1 MRRREGGGGPEEGLL
16 FCRWL
21 MSSVDVACAKE
32 QTKKVEEASF
42 STSVEWDALEADESA
57 SYPDCPAHLAM
68 SST

>member
-1 MRRREGGGGPEEGLL
+1 MVRRREGGAEEGLS
-16 FCRWL
+16 FCQWL

-42 STSVEWDALEADESA
+42 STLVEWDAFEADESA
-57 SYPDCPAHLAM
+57 SYPDCPAHLTI

>member
-1 MRRREGGGGPEEGLL
+1 MRRREGGAEEGLS
-16 FCRWL
+16 FCQWL

-42 STSVEWDALEADESA
+42 STLVEWDAFEADESA
-57 SYPDCPAHLAM
+57 SNLDCPAHLTI